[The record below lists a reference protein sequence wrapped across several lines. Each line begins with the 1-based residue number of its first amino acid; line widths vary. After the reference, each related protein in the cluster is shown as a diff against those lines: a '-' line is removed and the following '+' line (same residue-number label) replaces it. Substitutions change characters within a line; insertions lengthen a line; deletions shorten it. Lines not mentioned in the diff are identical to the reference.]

1 MEYVPFCNKYLPGFP
16 ICHIGRDLYYA
27 REFLKVPDVSFN
39 ILQKVLVG
47 PAGQSF
53 LRDVRAA
60 GRDVFVWTVNKPNGM
75 RWSIRNEVDGV
86 LTDDPAAFIKFC
98 EDYDGQC
105 TKEDEPSF
113 EAYLIFIGV
122 NIWTILTCFRMLF
135 RWLFGR
141 QFSST
146 WPVSEKNARRS
157 GGFA

>member
-1 MEYVPFCNKYLPGFP
+1 MEYVPFRDKYLPGFP
-16 ICHIGRDLYYA
+16 ISHIGRDLYYA

-39 ILQKVLVG
+39 ILQRVIVG
-47 PAGQSF
+47 PVGQNF

-98 EDYDGQC
+98 EEYDGQC

-113 EAYLIFIGV
+113 EAYLIIIGV
-122 NIWTILTCFRMLF
+122 NIWTTLTCLKMYF
-135 RWLFGR
+135 RWVFGL
-141 QFSST
+141 QFSLT
-146 WPVSEKNARRS
+146 WLVSGKNVRRS